1 MVLPFLIGTLMVVL
15 MFQANQLIALYKD
28 QNINMQRVPF
38 TAVLQFILLKTP
50 SWLQLTMPVG
60 IALGASLSLSRIAR
74 ESELTAMRSAG
85 IPIRRVLIPVL
96 IAGALGAG
104 LNFWVTEHLMP
115 RSEKASTRLLGE
127 MGQLALQPTFKSNV
141 AISLNGWIA
150 TIGTV
155 TRGEGDT
162 MNLTNVMLAQKDTRG
177 EETVVMAERGSYSQ
191 GNWVFP
197 QAVVRVFKG
206 KDLTQIRTKSELK
219 INQRI
224 SVENFFGGSQTQEM
238 SIPQLRTA
246 IKSQREAKLDTKQL
260 EIEYHL
266 RYSLPASCAIF
277 AFAGAVLAVSFARN
291 GPFVGVMLTF
301 ILVMVYYNAFVIA
314 KEIFGRN
321 GYLPP
326 VVAAWAPNVVFFV
339 LGLVMLRRAE

>member
-1 MVLPFLIGTLMVVL
+1 MVLPFLIGTFMVVL

-38 TAVLQFILLKTP
+38 VAVLQFILLKTP

-74 ESELTAMRSAG
+74 ESELTAIRSAG
-85 IPIRRVLIPVL
+85 IPIRRVLVPVL
-96 IAGALGAG
+96 IAGVFGAG
-104 LNFWVTEHLMP
+104 LNYWITEHLMP
-115 RSEKASTRLLGE
+115 RSERASTKLLGE

-141 AISLNGWIA
+141 SLSLNGWIV

-162 MNLTNVMLAQKDTRG
+162 MNMSNVMLAQKDSRG
-177 EETVVMAERGSYSQ
+177 EETVVIADQGSYRQ

-197 QAVVRVFKG
+197 LATVRVFKG
-206 KDLTQIRTKSELK
+206 KDLTQIRTKSEMR

-238 SIPQLRTA
+238 SIPELRAA
-246 IKSQREAKLDTKQL
+246 IAAQREAKLDPRNL
-260 EIEYHL
+260 EIEFYL

-277 AFAGAVLAVSFARN
+277 AFTGAVLAVSFARN

-301 ILVMVYYNAFVIA
+301 VLVMVYYNAFVIA
-314 KEIFGRN
+314 KEIIGRN

-326 VVAAWAPNVVFFV
+326 IAAAWTPNVVFLL
-339 LGLVMLRRAE
+339 LGLWMLRRAE